1 MCCICIC
8 CQGAAASGEQC
19 KRLPHGCTVHPPLP
33 PLDRGVPG
41 GTDAV
46 PVRPTSRSQ
55 STFSEGVGR
64 GQSALGRGE
73 TGPAQVSGV
82 SSECVCGGG
91 GLGGREREGRCYTA
105 GKSRYTSIH
114 MWAVVMMTLCPHLL
128 VRTLLHFLFAHLLFC
143 PHACFT
149 VTGGGMYTYVHTC
162 VCEFC

>member
-8 CQGAAASGEQC
+8 CQGAAASGEGC
-19 KRLPHGCTVHPPLP
+19 KQLPHSCTVHLPLP

-64 GQSALGRGE
+64 GQSTLGRGE
-73 TGPAQVSGV
+73 TGPAQVSGD
-82 SSECVCGGG
+82 SSECVCVGGG
-91 GLGGREREGRCYTA
+91 GREGRGYTA
-105 GKSRYTSIH
+105 GKSRYKLIH
-114 MWAVVMMTLCPHLL
+114 MWAVVMMTLCPCLMVH
-128 VRTLLHFLFAHLLFC
+128 TLLHFLFAHLLFC
-143 PHACFT
+143 AHTCFT
-149 VTGGGMYTYVHTC
+149 VIGGGMYTYVHTC